1 VSWVGTVSSQPRWLG
16 WVQPK
21 IFNNNII
28 ILKKEKE
35 KEKEIKFFEGH
46 FKNICGSLACFSN
59 NFA

>member
-35 KEKEIKFFEGH
+35 KEKEKE
-46 FKNICGSLACFSN
+46 KRNLSKKLVL
-59 NFA
+59 